1 MWLRE
6 DSTIHLSFHLYA
18 RKKLCYASLFNTFLI
33 NKIYIFFKSQAV
45 ILTKLL
51 KETIKRLQGGN
62 PGRHPHRPL
71 PPPPS
76 LLSAAGGCD

>member
-1 MWLRE
+1 MLGRN
-6 DSTIHLSFHLYA
+6 SVTPVYLIL
-18 RKKLCYASLFNTFLI
+18 FLI

-76 LLSAAGGCD
+76 LLSAAG